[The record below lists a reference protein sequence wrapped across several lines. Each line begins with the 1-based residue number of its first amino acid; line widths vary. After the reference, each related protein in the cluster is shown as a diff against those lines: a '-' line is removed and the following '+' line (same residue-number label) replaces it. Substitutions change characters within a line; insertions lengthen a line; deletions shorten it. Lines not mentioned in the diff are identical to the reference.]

1 MKQHLQGKRLKTI
14 MALSVCTGLIMSQ
27 PAFAESKPYI
37 NMGELK
43 TGDKIPLKKKFKTKL
58 FSSRNNSVV
67 KIFPDF
73 IKRDMHVIAKDN
85 NKDILDFFVFD
96 MQGTLVFHKKMKA
109 NDHECLK
116 SFKRGKYI
124 YRVFNG
130 DEETAAGELEFR

>member
-1 MKQHLQGKRLKTI
+1 MKQNLQGNRLRTI

-37 NMGELK
+37 EMGELK
-43 TGDKIPLKKKFKTKL
+43 TGETIPVKKKFKTKL
-58 FSSRNNSVV
+58 FSSRNNSAV
-67 KIFPDF
+67 KIYPDF

-85 NKDILDFFVFD
+85 NKEILDFFVFD
-96 MQGTLVFHKKMKA
+96 VQGTLVFHKKMKA

-116 SFKRGKYI
+116 NFKRGKYI
-124 YRVFNG
+124 YRVFTG